1 MPLLGLLVSLVAVA
15 AARLTSDSTVH
26 DANPALATKQ
36 RCLRSSPFIM
46 LPLANH
52 TEVDPMYVL
61 LQQCILVSS

>member
-1 MPLLGLLVSLVAVA
+1 MLFLGLLVSLVAVA
-15 AARLTSDSTVH
+15 AARLASDSTVH